1 MKPETDIAA
10 QTYGAAVREALPP
23 IGLGTWPLRGP
34 DATTAVLAGLE
45 SGYRLIDTA
54 TVYDNEDAVGAAL
67 ATCGVAR
74 DELFVTTKLRG
85 SDHVSG
91 DIRGAVERSLDRL
104 GLDYLDLFLI
114 HWPLPRLDRYVAAF
128 EGILE
133 CRDAGL
139 VRYTGVSN
147 FLEHHLRRVITE
159 TGEAPAVNQIQMD
172 PTIARAPLRRAAD
185 GLGVFIQSWSP
196 LGRGETLCLPV
207 VTAIADRLDVTPAQ
221 VILAWHRA
229 HDVVPIARS
238 ANPRRQVENLAAVDV
253 QLEPADVAAL
263 DALDR
268 GESAARDVEREEH
281 F

>member
-1 MKPETDIAA
+1 MKPEIGTAAKIYGTD
-10 QTYGAAVREALPP
+10 VRDALPP
-23 IGLGTWPLRGP
+23 VGLGTWPLVGP
-34 DATTAVLAGLE
+34 DATAAVLAGIE
-45 SGYRLIDTA
+45 AGYRLIDTA
-54 TVYDNEDAVGAAL
+54 TIYDNEDAVGTAL
-67 ATCGVAR
+67 TTCGVAR

-91 DIRGAVERSLDRL
+91 DIRGAVERSLERL

-139 VRYTGVSN
+139 VRYAGVSN
-147 FLEHHLRRVITE
+147 FLEHHLRRVVSE

-172 PTIARAPLRRAAD
+172 PTLARVPVRRAD
-185 GLGVFIQSWSP
+185 NELGVFTQSWSP
-196 LGRGETLCLPV
+196 LGRGETLRSPV
-207 VTAIADRLDVTPAQ
+207 VTAIADRLGITAAQ

-238 ANPRRQVENLAAVDV
+238 ANPQRQAENLAAAHVR
-253 QLEPADVAAL
+253 LEPADVAAL
-263 DALDR
+263 DDLDR